1 MWQRLGLSGSLTLGV
16 CLMALPALAVPDTS
30 VAAMSSNLAT
40 SIVRQATVLFVKHL
54 A

>member
-1 MWQRLGLSGSLTLGV
+1 MLQRLGLSGSLTLGV

-40 SIVRQATVLFVKHL
+40 SSEVAQVSSVSELI
-54 A
+54 